1 MISECERGTKVS
13 NVKKSNT
20 KLYAYHF
27 AAFFKSSQPWSLNL
41 SVSEVQK
48 WAMPKSDQIQLKT
61 SCISFRSIFQIS
73 PWFYNFSV
81 SEVQKRAMQKKW
93 SNSTRDFMRRE
104 PYLVTRRI
112 LQRDVFGCNLKWP
125 ARHIRSQPQTRH
137 EPYLA
142 KRHIA
147 AGHIRLYPQT
157 ARKPYSVTI
166 LDKLWAKRHIT
177 VGHIAVGHIA
187 AGHIRL

>member
-1 MISECERGTKVS
+1 MVFRGEIHYFWLISMISECERGTKVS

-41 SVSEVQK
+41 RWAMPKNMGEVQK

-81 SEVQKRAMQKKW
+81 SEVQKRAMQK
-93 SNSTRDFMRRE
+93 SDQIRISPFVYQSDDQC
-104 PYLVTRRI
+104 RRI
-112 LQRDVFGCNLKWP
+112 YD
-125 ARHIRSQPQTRH
+125 S
-137 EPYLA
+137 
-142 KRHIA
+142 
-147 AGHIRLYPQT
+147 
-157 ARKPYSVTI
+157 
-166 LDKLWAKRHIT
+166 D
-177 VGHIAVGHIA
+177 
-187 AGHIRL
+187 

>member
-1 MISECERGTKVS
+1 MVFRGEIHYFWLISMISECEQGTKVS

-41 SVSEVQK
+41 SVSEVQKWAMPKNMGEVQK

-104 PYLVTRRI
+104 PYLVTSS
-112 LQRDVFGCNLKWP
+112 G
-125 ARHIRSQPQTRH
+125 T
-137 EPYLA
+137 
-142 KRHIA
+142 
-147 AGHIRLYPQT
+147 
-157 ARKPYSVTI
+157 YSVVTSSGPQGI
-166 LDKLWAKRHIT
+166 F
-177 VGHIAVGHIA
+177 GHNLRQGTSQI
-187 AGHIRL
+187 

>member
-48 WAMPKSDQIQLKT
+48 WAMPKNMGEVQKWAMPKSDQIQLKT

-81 SEVQKRAMQKKW
+81 SEVQKRAMQK
-93 SNSTRDFMRRE
+93 SDQIQLGTSCA
-104 PYLVTRRI
+104 
-112 LQRDVFGCNLKWP
+112 GS
-125 ARHIRSQPQTRH
+125 HI
-137 EPYLA
+137 
-142 KRHIA
+142 
-147 AGHIRLYPQT
+147 
-157 ARKPYSVTI
+157 
-166 LDKLWAKRHIT
+166 
-177 VGHIAVGHIA
+177 
-187 AGHIRL
+187 